1 MTFANPA
8 GLHTNATALGHGL
21 ENARQIMRDPKV
33 MHPDQIV
40 MEACSFLMVHGDPL
54 DYVEAEKVQQAVMSD
69 LWRRRRDQQD
79 DDDATS
85 GLFLLAI
92 AVMGCAAY
100 AIFGWPL

>member
-69 LWRRRRDQQD
+69 LWRRRRDQQEEED
-79 DDDATS
+79 
-85 GLFLLAI
+85 GLGGLIFLGLA
-92 AVMGCAAY
+92 VVGLTLY
-100 AIFGWPL
+100 AITGWPL